1 MKPKNLGFSQIN
13 SLAHLKSEQKSN
25 KKMAQQSAQ
34 ATTQNKLNR
43 NSLFSVKDEKK
54 EAKETVVSN
63 SLYHVERRK
72 LTILY

>member
-1 MKPKNLGFSQIN
+1 MKPKNLGFSQID
-13 SLAHLKSEQKSN
+13 SLAHLKSEQKSD
-25 KKMAQQSAQ
+25 KKVARQSAQ
-34 ATTQNKLNR
+34 TTTQNKLNC

-72 LTILY
+72 LTIVY